1 MDVDFDFSDVDSFF
15 DEGEWEVEKKMI
27 DVGDE
32 AVKYAEEH
40 GDYQDHTLTL
50 RTSNDYDVNKDGLTL
65 KNEAEYASFVESKG
79 YDVLSSAALF
89 AEKRLKE
96 EFEKYA
102 KDNNVNSEFLGRL
115 DYEEMVGYLCA
126 CNIAVNPI
134 SKGAAQSIINKV
146 GDYAAAGLPVI
157 NTQESVEYRKL
168 VEDYQIGFNLSLI
181 HISEPTR
188 H

>member
-65 KNEAEYASFVESKG
+65 N
-79 YDVLSSAALF
+79 DVLSSAALF

-96 EFEKYA
+96 EFEK
-102 KDNNVNSEFLGRL
+102 
-115 DYEEMVGYLCA
+115 
-126 CNIAVNPI
+126 
-134 SKGAAQSIINKV
+134 
-146 GDYAAAGLPVI
+146 
-157 NTQESVEYRKL
+157 
-168 VEDYQIGFNLSLI
+168 
-181 HISEPTR
+181 
-188 H
+188 